1 VILRVIQPV
10 GWLAI
15 QWQPAGGEEVSSRC
29 GWRANGR
36 WGGMCVFR
44 NWVWWSY

>member
-15 QWQPAGGEEVSSRC
+15 LWQPAGGEEVSSRC

-36 WGGMCVFR
+36 WGEMCVFR
-44 NWVWWSY
+44 NWVWWSH